1 MKTTFFLLIS
11 IKTFGQFHHFSVK
24 DSKVIWQQNFP
35 TQKTFN
41 ELISATKEAGI
52 VANIEI
58 SDNKIIG
65 DLKPIEAD
73 YRGAGHSR
81 SNTPIYIVNSR
92 FTAFIIIEFSND
104 HYYTVLIKKINFT
117 AKSSNGL
124 MKQDEQEQI
133 EVQALKNKS
142 DAFKN
147 IFLGSAS
154 EILDF
159 SFTKMF
165 TF

>member
-1 MKTTFFLLIS
+1 MKTIFFILIS
-11 IKTFGQFHHFSVK
+11 VKTFGQFHHFSVK

-41 ELISATKEAGI
+41 ELISATKQAGI
-52 VANIEI
+52 VTNIEF

-65 DLKPIEAD
+65 NLKPIEAD

-81 SNTPIYIVNSR
+81 SNTPIYILNSR
-92 FTAFIIIEFSND
+92 FTAFVIIEFSND
-104 HYYTVLIKKINFT
+104 HYTVLIKKINFI

-142 DAFKN
+142 DEFKN

-154 EILDF
+154 EVLDF